1 MIKSKKRLF
10 ISLILIVIFIIFA
23 LYIKNYTND
32 SKKDSV
38 RGTIPFEKMEYKRPD
53 IKSVC
58 ENINTY
64 NDKLLTCKNAKEQ
77 LKVFNN
83 VDKIY
88 QDFYS
93 TLTIAKLRNNID
105 SSDEFYSKEYK
116 YLMSKS
122 VDIDMAYKNFQD
134 TFVNS
139 KFSKELKKE
148 IGKDGFNYLK
158 NIGKLNSEEVENL
171 LKKEQGLVVKYEDL
185 LSKSTVSVDGMEID
199 FEEAMS
205 KPNLSYEEYVKI
217 YSDYLKKYNPIF
229 GNIFLELVQTR
240 TEIATKLGFRNY
252 TDYAYLNL
260 NKDYSQE
267 DARKFRSEVKEYIVP
282 LYRKV
287 TSQPSDS
294 SIYIKAYKNRSFR
307 KFDKVL
313 EDISPKLKECFNY
326 MKKYDLYDYSSG
338 KNKSPG
344 GYTTYITKYK
354 APFLF
359 NTWDNSFLGVT
370 SFAHEFGH
378 FYNYYNSINLNST
391 IQPSIDICEVHS
403 TSLEILFYKYFDEF
417 FGKQSEAIKKEHL
430 SIVLN
435 TIIDACLYD
444 EFQEIIYK
452 NPYMSLN
459 DINKLFFDLEE
470 EYGVS
475 NKILKDKNAPFWILV
490 SHNFQVPF
498 YYLSYGLASDVSL
511 QIWELSQDDY
521 RKAVDVYM
529 DFLNQNTDAGFK
541 DVVEKVNLQSPFESG
556 NLEEISSALY
566 DYFGIENPLELENA
580 S

>member
-1 MIKSKKRLF
+1 MVKSKKKIF
-10 ISLILIVIFIIFA
+10 VSLILIAVFIIFA
-23 LYIKNYTND
+23 SYIRNYTND
-32 SKKDSV
+32 TKKDSV
-38 RGTIPFEKMEYKRPD
+38 RGTIPFEKMEYKRPN
-53 IKSVC
+53 IQSIC
-58 ENINTY
+58 ENINKC
-64 NDKLLTCKNAKEQ
+64 NDKLLTAKTAKEQ
-77 LKVFNN
+77 LNLFNE

-93 TLTIAKLRNNID
+93 TLTIAKIRNNID
-105 SSDEFYSKEYK
+105 SSEEFYSNEYK

-122 VDIDMAYKNFQD
+122 VDVDMSYKDFQD
-134 TFVNS
+134 RFVTS
-139 KFSKELKKE
+139 KFSKELEKE
-148 IGKDGFNYLK
+148 LGKDTFNYLK
-158 NIGKLNSEEVENL
+158 NIGKLNSKEVEGL
-171 LKKEQGLVVKYEDL
+171 LKKEQDLVVKYEDL
-185 LSKSTVSVDGMEID
+185 LSKSTVSIDGIEID
-199 FEEAMS
+199 FEEALS
-205 KPNLSYEEYVKI
+205 RPNLSPEEYVKI

-229 GNIFLELVQTR
+229 GNIFLELIQTR
-240 TEIATKLGFRNY
+240 TEIASKQGFKNY
-252 TDYAYLNL
+252 IDYAYMNL

-267 DARKFRSEVKEYIVP
+267 EAKKFRQDVKDYIVP
-282 LYRKV
+282 LYREISSK
-287 TSQPSDS
+287 PSDS
-294 SIYIKAYKNRSFR
+294 SIYIKVYKNRSFR

-313 EDISPKLKECFNY
+313 EDISPKLKESFDY

-344 GYTTYITKYK
+344 GYTTYINKYK

-378 FYNYYNSINLNST
+378 FYNYYNSINLNNKM
-391 IQPSIDICEVHS
+391 QPSIDICEVHS
-403 TSLEILFYKYFDEF
+403 TSLEILFYKYFDDF

-452 NPYMSLN
+452 NPYMSLD

-475 NKILKDKNAPFWILV
+475 NNILKEKNTPFWILV

-511 QIWELSQDDY
+511 QIWQLSQDDY

-541 DVVEKVNLQSPFESG
+541 DVVEKVNLQLPFQDG
-556 NLEEISSALY
+556 NLEEISSTLY
-566 DYFGIENPLELENA
+566 DYFGIDNPLELKNA

>member
-77 LKVFNN
+77 LNLFNN
-83 VDKIY
+83 VDKVY

-171 LKKEQGLVVKYEDL
+171 LKKEQDLVVKYEDL

-205 KPNLSYEEYVKI
+205 KPNLGYEEYVKI

-240 TEIATKLGFRNY
+240 TEIATKLGFKNY

-267 DARKFRSEVKEYIVP
+267 DARKFRSDVKEYIVP

-344 GYTTYITKYK
+344 GYTTYITKYN

-475 NKILKDKNAPFWILV
+475 NKTLKDKNAPFWILV

-529 DFLNQNTDAGFK
+529 NFLNQNTDAGFK

>member
-77 LKVFNN
+77 LNVFNN

-122 VDIDMAYKNFQD
+122 VDVDMAYKDFQD

-171 LKKEQGLVVKYEDL
+171 LKKEQDLVVRYEDL

-240 TEIATKLGFRNY
+240 TEIATKLGFKNY

-282 LYRKV
+282 LYMKV

-344 GYTTYITKYK
+344 GYTTYINKYK

-378 FYNYYNSINLNST
+378 FYNYYNSINLNNT

-566 DYFGIENPLELENA
+566 DYFGLENPLELENA

>member
-77 LKVFNN
+77 LNIFNN

-122 VDIDMAYKNFQD
+122 VDVDMAYKNFQD

-171 LKKEQGLVVKYEDL
+171 LKKEQDLVVKYEDL
-185 LSKSTVSVDGMEID
+185 LSKSTVLVDGIEMD

-240 TEIATKLGFRNY
+240 TEIATKLGFKNY

-267 DARKFRSEVKEYIVP
+267 DARKFRNDVKEYIVP

-338 KNKSPG
+338 RNKSPG

-475 NKILKDKNAPFWILV
+475 NKILKDKNAPFWVLV

-521 RKAVDVYM
+521 RKAVDVYIN
-529 DFLNQNTDAGFK
+529 FLNQNTDAGFK

-556 NLEEISSALY
+556 NLDEISSALY

>member
-77 LKVFNN
+77 LNVFSN

-122 VDIDMAYKNFQD
+122 VDVDMAYKDFQD

-171 LKKEQGLVVKYEDL
+171 LKKEQDLVVKYEDL

-205 KPNLSYEEYVKI
+205 KPNLTYEEYVKI

-240 TEIATKLGFRNY
+240 TEIATKLGFKNY

-294 SIYIKAYKNRSFR
+294 SIYVKAYKNRSFR

-378 FYNYYNSINLNST
+378 FFNYYNSINSNNT

-452 NPYMSLN
+452 NPYMNLN

-511 QIWELSQDDY
+511 QIWELSQGDY

>member
-77 LKVFNN
+77 LNVFSN

-122 VDIDMAYKNFQD
+122 VDVDMAYKDFQD

-158 NIGKLNSEEVENL
+158 NIGKLNSEEVESL
-171 LKKEQGLVVKYEDL
+171 LKKEQDLVVKYEDL

-205 KPNLSYEEYVKI
+205 KPNLTYEEYVKI

-240 TEIATKLGFRNY
+240 TEIATKLGFKNY

-378 FYNYYNSINLNST
+378 FFNYYNSINSNNT

-511 QIWELSQDDY
+511 QIWELSQGDY

-566 DYFGIENPLELENA
+566 DYFGIENPLKLENA

>member
-32 SKKDSV
+32 SKKDSI

-77 LKVFNN
+77 LNVFSN

-122 VDIDMAYKNFQD
+122 VDVDMAYKDFQD

-171 LKKEQGLVVKYEDL
+171 LKKEQDLVVKYEDL

-205 KPNLSYEEYVKI
+205 KPNLTYEEYVKI

-240 TEIATKLGFRNY
+240 TEIATKLGFKNY

-378 FYNYYNSINLNST
+378 FFNYYNSINSNNT

-511 QIWELSQDDY
+511 QIWELSQGDY

>member
-77 LKVFNN
+77 LNIFNN

-122 VDIDMAYKNFQD
+122 VDVDMSYKNFQD

-171 LKKEQGLVVKYEDL
+171 LKKEQDLVVKYEDL
-185 LSKSTVSVDGMEID
+185 LSKSTVLVDGIEMD

-240 TEIATKLGFRNY
+240 TEIATKLGFKNY

-267 DARKFRSEVKEYIVP
+267 DARKFRNDVKEYIVP

-338 KNKSPG
+338 RNKSPG

-475 NKILKDKNAPFWILV
+475 NKILKDKNAPFWVLV

-529 DFLNQNTDAGFK
+529 NFLNQNTDAGFK

-566 DYFGIENPLELENA
+566 NYFGIENPLELENA

>member
-77 LKVFNN
+77 LNIFNN

-122 VDIDMAYKNFQD
+122 VDVDMSYKNFQD

-171 LKKEQGLVVKYEDL
+171 LKKEQDLVVKYEDL
-185 LSKSTVSVDGMEID
+185 LSKSTVLVDGIEMD

-240 TEIATKLGFRNY
+240 TEIATKLGFKNY

-267 DARKFRSEVKEYIVP
+267 DARKFRNDVKEYIVP

-338 KNKSPG
+338 RNKSPG

-444 EFQEIIYK
+444 EFQEIVYK

-475 NKILKDKNAPFWILV
+475 NKILKDKNAPFWVLV

-529 DFLNQNTDAGFK
+529 NFLNQNTDAGFK
-541 DVVEKVNLQSPFESG
+541 DVVEKVNLQSPFEIG

>member
-77 LKVFNN
+77 LNIFNN

-122 VDIDMAYKNFQD
+122 VDVDMSYKNFQD

-171 LKKEQGLVVKYEDL
+171 LKKEQDLVVKYEDL
-185 LSKSTVSVDGMEID
+185 LSKSTVLVDGIEMD

-240 TEIATKLGFRNY
+240 TEIATKLGFKNY

-267 DARKFRSEVKEYIVP
+267 DARKFRNDVKEYIVP

-338 KNKSPG
+338 RNKSPG

-475 NKILKDKNAPFWILV
+475 NKILKDKNAPFWVLV

-521 RKAVDVYM
+521 RKAVDVYIN
-529 DFLNQNTDAGFK
+529 FLNQNTDAGFK

>member
-64 NDKLLTCKNAKEQ
+64 NGKLLTCKNAKEQ
-77 LKVFNN
+77 LNVFNN

-122 VDIDMAYKNFQD
+122 VDVDMAYKDFQD

-139 KFSKELKKE
+139 KFSKKLKKE

-171 LKKEQGLVVKYEDL
+171 LKKEQDLVVRYEDL

-240 TEIATKLGFRNY
+240 TEIATKLGFKNY

-282 LYRKV
+282 LYMKV

-344 GYTTYITKYK
+344 GYTTYINKYK

-378 FYNYYNSINLNST
+378 FYNYYNSINLNNT

-475 NKILKDKNAPFWILV
+475 NKILKNKNAPFWILV

>member
-64 NDKLLTCKNAKEQ
+64 NGKLLTCKNAKEQ
-77 LKVFNN
+77 LNVFNN

-122 VDIDMAYKNFQD
+122 VDVDMAYKDFQD
-134 TFVNS
+134 TFINS
-139 KFSKELKKE
+139 KFSKKLKKE

-171 LKKEQGLVVKYEDL
+171 LKKEQDLVVRYEDL

-240 TEIATKLGFRNY
+240 TEIATKLGFKNY

-282 LYRKV
+282 LYMKV

-344 GYTTYITKYK
+344 GYTTYINKYK

-378 FYNYYNSINLNST
+378 FYNYYNSINLNNT

-475 NKILKDKNAPFWILV
+475 NKILKNKNAPFWILV

>member
-77 LKVFNN
+77 LNVFSN

-122 VDIDMAYKNFQD
+122 VDVDMAYKDFQD

-171 LKKEQGLVVKYEDL
+171 LKKEQDLVVKYEDL

-205 KPNLSYEEYVKI
+205 KPNLTYEEYVKI

-240 TEIATKLGFRNY
+240 TEIATKLGFKNY

-378 FYNYYNSINLNST
+378 FFNYYNSINSNNT

-498 YYLSYGLASDVSL
+498 YYLSYGLASDISL
-511 QIWELSQDDY
+511 QIWELSQGDY

>member
-77 LKVFNN
+77 LNIFNN

-122 VDIDMAYKNFQD
+122 VDVDMAYKNFQD

-171 LKKEQGLVVKYEDL
+171 LKKEQDLVVKYEDL
-185 LSKSTVSVDGMEID
+185 LSKSTVLVDGIEMD

-240 TEIATKLGFRNY
+240 TEIATKLGFKNY

-267 DARKFRSEVKEYIVP
+267 DARKFRNDVKEYIVP

-338 KNKSPG
+338 RNKSPG

-475 NKILKDKNAPFWILV
+475 NKILKDKNAPFWVLV

-529 DFLNQNTDAGFK
+529 NFLNQNTDAGFK

>member
-77 LKVFNN
+77 LNLFNN
-83 VDKIY
+83 VDKVY

-171 LKKEQGLVVKYEDL
+171 LKKEQDLVVKYEDL

-240 TEIATKLGFRNY
+240 TEIATKLGFKNY

-267 DARKFRSEVKEYIVP
+267 DARKFRSDVKEYIVP

-344 GYTTYITKYK
+344 GYTTYITKYN

-378 FYNYYNSINLNST
+378 FFNYYNSINLNNT

-529 DFLNQNTDAGFK
+529 NFLNQNTDAGFK
-541 DVVEKVNLQSPFESG
+541 DVVEKVNLQSPFEIG

>member
-77 LKVFNN
+77 LNIFNN

-122 VDIDMAYKNFQD
+122 VDVDMSYKNFQD

-171 LKKEQGLVVKYEDL
+171 LKKEQDLVVKYEDL
-185 LSKSTVSVDGMEID
+185 LSKSTVLVDGIEMD

-240 TEIATKLGFRNY
+240 TEIATKLGFKNY

-267 DARKFRSEVKEYIVP
+267 DARKFRNDVKEYIVP

-338 KNKSPG
+338 RNKSPG

-475 NKILKDKNAPFWILV
+475 NKILKDKNAPFWVLV

-529 DFLNQNTDAGFK
+529 NFLNQNTDAGFK

>member
-77 LKVFNN
+77 LNVFSN

-122 VDIDMAYKNFQD
+122 VDVDMAYKDFQD

-158 NIGKLNSEEVENL
+158 NIGKLNSEEVESL
-171 LKKEQGLVVKYEDL
+171 LKKEQDLVVKYEDL

-205 KPNLSYEEYVKI
+205 KPNLTYEEYVKI

-240 TEIATKLGFRNY
+240 TEIATKLGFKNY

-378 FYNYYNSINLNST
+378 FFNYYNSINSNNT

-511 QIWELSQDDY
+511 QIWELSQGDY

>member
-122 VDIDMAYKNFQD
+122 VDVDMAYKNFQD
-134 TFVNS
+134 MFVNS

-158 NIGKLNSEEVENL
+158 NIGKLNSEEVEDL
-171 LKKEQGLVVKYEDL
+171 LKKEQDLVVKYEDL

-240 TEIATKLGFRNY
+240 TEIATKLGFKNY

-267 DARKFRSEVKEYIVP
+267 DARKFRSDVKEYIVP

-338 KNKSPG
+338 RNKSPG

-459 DINKLFFDLEE
+459 DINRLFFDLEE

-521 RKAVDVYM
+521 RKAVNVYM
-529 DFLNQNTDAGFK
+529 DFLNQNTDARFK

>member
-64 NDKLLTCKNAKEQ
+64 NGKLLTCKNAKEQ
-77 LKVFNN
+77 LNVFNN

-122 VDIDMAYKNFQD
+122 VDVDMAYKDFQD
-134 TFVNS
+134 TFINS
-139 KFSKELKKE
+139 KFSKKLKKE

-171 LKKEQGLVVKYEDL
+171 LKKEQDLVVRYEDL

-240 TEIATKLGFRNY
+240 TEIATKLGFKNY

-282 LYRKV
+282 LYMKV

-344 GYTTYITKYK
+344 GYTTYINKYK

-378 FYNYYNSINLNST
+378 FYNYYNSINLNNT

-452 NPYMSLN
+452 NPYMNLN

-475 NKILKDKNAPFWILV
+475 NKILKNKNAPFWILV

>member
-77 LKVFNN
+77 LNIFNN

-122 VDIDMAYKNFQD
+122 VDVDMAYKNFQD

-171 LKKEQGLVVKYEDL
+171 LKKEQDLVVKYEDL
-185 LSKSTVSVDGMEID
+185 LSKSTVLVDGIEVD

-205 KPNLSYEEYVKI
+205 KPNINYEEYVKI

-240 TEIATKLGFRNY
+240 TEIATKLGFKNY
-252 TDYAYLNL
+252 TEYAYLNL

-267 DARKFRSEVKEYIVP
+267 DARKFRSDVKEYIVP

-294 SIYIKAYKNRSFR
+294 SIYIKAYKNHSFR

-338 KNKSPG
+338 RNKSPG

-475 NKILKDKNAPFWILV
+475 NKILKDKNAPFWVLV

-521 RKAVDVYM
+521 RKAVDVYIN
-529 DFLNQNTDAGFK
+529 FLNQNTDAGFK

>member
-38 RGTIPFEKMEYKRPD
+38 RGTIPFKKMEYKRPD

-77 LKVFNN
+77 LNVFSN

-122 VDIDMAYKNFQD
+122 VDVDMAYKDFQD

-171 LKKEQGLVVKYEDL
+171 LKKEQDLVVKYEDL

-205 KPNLSYEEYVKI
+205 KPNLTYEEYVKI

-240 TEIATKLGFRNY
+240 TEIATKLGFKNY

-378 FYNYYNSINLNST
+378 FFNYYNSINSNNT

-511 QIWELSQDDY
+511 QIWELSQGDY

>member
-64 NDKLLTCKNAKEQ
+64 NGKLLTCKNAKEQ
-77 LKVFNN
+77 LNVFNN

-122 VDIDMAYKNFQD
+122 VDVDMAYKDFQD

-139 KFSKELKKE
+139 KFSKKLKKE

-171 LKKEQGLVVKYEDL
+171 LKKEQDLVVRYEDL

-240 TEIATKLGFRNY
+240 TEIATKLGFKNY

-282 LYRKV
+282 LYMKV

-344 GYTTYITKYK
+344 GYTTYINKYK

-378 FYNYYNSINLNST
+378 FYNYYNSINLNNT

>member
-77 LKVFNN
+77 LNVFNN

-122 VDIDMAYKNFQD
+122 VDVDMAYKDFQD

-139 KFSKELKKE
+139 KFSKKLKKE

-171 LKKEQGLVVKYEDL
+171 LKKEQDLVVRYEDL

-240 TEIATKLGFRNY
+240 TEIATKLGFKNY

-282 LYRKV
+282 LYMKV

-344 GYTTYITKYK
+344 GYTTYINKYK

-378 FYNYYNSINLNST
+378 FYNYYNSINLNNT

-475 NKILKDKNAPFWILV
+475 NKILKNKNAPFWILV

>member
-77 LKVFNN
+77 LNLFNN
-83 VDKIY
+83 VDKVY

-171 LKKEQGLVVKYEDL
+171 LKKEQDLVVKYEDL

-205 KPNLSYEEYVKI
+205 KPNLGYEEYVEI

-240 TEIATKLGFRNY
+240 TEIATKLGFKNY

-267 DARKFRSEVKEYIVP
+267 DARKFRSDVKEYIVP

-344 GYTTYITKYK
+344 GYTTYITKYN

-475 NKILKDKNAPFWILV
+475 NKTLKDKNAPFWILV

-529 DFLNQNTDAGFK
+529 NFLNQNTDAGFK